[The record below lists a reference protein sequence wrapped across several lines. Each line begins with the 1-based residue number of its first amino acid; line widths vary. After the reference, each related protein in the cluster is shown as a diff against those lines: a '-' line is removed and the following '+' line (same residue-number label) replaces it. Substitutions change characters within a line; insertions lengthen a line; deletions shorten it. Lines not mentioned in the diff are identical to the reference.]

1 MSAIHERRYRLQRE
15 REIAQARVRETT
27 TQYLE
32 RYQNTLNQLDEQ
44 GLTAYVEVEVTQI
57 KKQLTQM
64 QNLLRTD
71 AFAARE
77 LSLSIG
83 QRIYGLRALARDNQ
97 QIEIENQR
105 LEALEKQRQLVEKR
119 RQENAELE
127 QAWQRNWQKWSN
139 KLARNLALN
148 ELSALREK
156 IFSDGSHYSIEQIN
170 QEMDKIQQHY
180 EQLAKQQR
188 ESQQQKIEQVATQTL
203 LQQLADDVQEGQ
215 LPLAETQQ
223 LQTDLV
229 KLMDDPAVSFDQVKS
244 MAQKTDQALEDES
257 IRREMVKAVYESL
270 QHAGFSVLKPK
281 RTKNETEDIVIIQ
294 ARRPS
299 GNQAKFKIEL
309 DGKVRYEFDNYRGQS
324 CKDDMIKVLPRL
336 SEIYGVDLSDER
348 VIWSNP
354 DDEDQE
360 MKPITPQNVHQR

>member
-44 GLTAYVEVEVTQI
+44 GLTTYVEVEVMQI

-64 QNLLRTD
+64 RNLLTTD

-83 QRIYGLRALARDNQ
+83 QSIYGLRALARDNQ

-119 RQENAELE
+119 RQEHTALE
-127 QAWQRNWQKWSN
+127 QAWQGNWHKWTD

-148 ELSALREK
+148 ELSALRQKVFAE
-156 IFSDGSHYSIEQIN
+156 GSYYTVEQIN
-170 QEMDKIQQHY
+170 QDMNKIQQHY

-188 ESQQQKIEQVATQTL
+188 ESQQQRIEQLATQTL
-203 LQQLADDVQEGQ
+203 LQQLADDVKEGQ

-229 KLMDDPAVSFDQVKS
+229 KLMDDTAVSFDQVKS

-257 IRREMVKAVYESL
+257 IRREMVKAVYQSL
-270 QHAGFSVLKPK
+270 QNAGFSVLKPK
-281 RTKNETEDIVIIQ
+281 RVKEKDQDIVIIQ
-294 ARRPS
+294 AQRPS
-299 GNQAKFKIEL
+299 GNQAKFKIQL
-309 DGKVRYEFDNYRGQS
+309 DGKVRYEFDNYRGQT
-324 CKDDMIKVLPRL
+324 CKEDMQKVLPRL
-336 SEIYGVDLSDER
+336 SEVYGVELSDER

-354 DDEDQE
+354 DDESAE
-360 MKPITPQNVHQR
+360 MKPLAPHQQQRG

>member
-32 RYQNTLNQLDEQ
+32 RYQKNLNQLDEQ
-44 GLTAYVEVEVTQI
+44 GLTAYVETEVAQI

-64 QNLLRTD
+64 QSLLRTD

-77 LSLSIG
+77 VSLTIG
-83 QRIYGLRALARDNQ
+83 QRIYGLRALARANQ

-105 LEALEKQRQLVEKR
+105 LEALEKQRQLAEKR
-119 RQENAELE
+119 HQEHTALE
-127 QAWQRNWQKWSN
+127 QTWQSNWHKWTD

-148 ELSALREK
+148 ELSTLHQKVFAEE
-156 IFSDGSHYSIEQIN
+156 SHYTVEQIN

-180 EQLAKQQR
+180 EQQAKSQR
-188 ESQQQKIEQVATQTL
+188 VSQQQKIEQAQTL
-203 LQQLADDVQEGQ
+203 LQQLADDVKEGQ
-215 LPLAETQQ
+215 LPLVETEK
-223 LQTDLV
+223 LQMDLV
-229 KLMDDPAVSFDQVKS
+229 KLMDNPAVSFDQVKS

-257 IRREMVKAVYESL
+257 IRREMVKAVYQSL
-270 QHAGFSVLKPK
+270 QNAGFSVLKPK
-281 RTKNETEDIVIIQ
+281 RVKEKDQDIVIIQ
-294 ARRPS
+294 AQRPS

-309 DGKVRYEFDNYRGQS
+309 DGKVRYEFDNYRGQT
-324 CKDDMIKVLPRL
+324 CKEDMQKVLPRL
-336 SEIYGVDLSDER
+336 SEVYGVELSDER

-354 DDEDQE
+354 DDESQE
-360 MKPITPQNVHQR
+360 MKPLTPHQHQRG